1 MGTSTERRPERD
13 GFVQASPRARR
24 RLACSMLLGFFLTL
38 LQVVPVLM
46 VNGRPGP
53 GRFLPPIE
61 FPSNQQLVA
70 QFLPMTLLQI
80 VSIPLVCSYFA
91 RRTHKFGGGA
101 VVLGVVAIV
110 IASALLAGLLASIT
124 TNGMQA
130 LLRTQMAA
138 LLGAGN
144 AGIWALSVF
153 VPTSVERE
161 AMRENALRASRLE
174 AERLAVETE
183 LARLRSRTQPHFLLN
198 TLSVVSALVGRDVH
212 AAREVIADLGDL
224 LRASA
229 QQAGETTTVDDELA
243 WLRRYVRILQVRHGP
258 LVQFRW
264 HLDEQALRH
273 LMPSFILQPLVENA
287 VQHGVMARAKG
298 GQVQIHVRLDRE
310 ARRLCLEVVDDGPG
324 FRGERPG
331 GVGLGL
337 VRRKLELFGH
347 GSSLQI
353 VSAPGGGTRSRVD
366 LSLDATLPPGV
377 PS

>member
-1 MGTSTERRPERD
+1 
-13 GFVQASPRARR
+13 
-24 RLACSMLLGFFLTL
+24 MLLGLLLTL

-46 VNGRPGP
+46 VNGGPGR

-61 FPSNQQLVA
+61 FPSNQQLAA

-80 VSIPLVCSYFA
+80 VGIPLVCSFFA
-91 RRTHKFGGGA
+91 HRTHKFGGGA
-101 VVLGVVAIV
+101 VALSVVGIV
-110 IASALLAGLLASIT
+110 FASALLAGLLASIT
-124 TNGMQA
+124 ANGMQA

-153 VPTSVERE
+153 VPTSIERE
-161 AMRENALRASRLE
+161 AMRESALRASRLE
-174 AERLAVETE
+174 AERLLAETE

-224 LRASA
+224 LRSSA
-229 QQAGETTTVDDELA
+229 QQSGETTTVDDELA

-258 LVQFRW
+258 LLRFSW
-264 HLDEQALRH
+264 HLDEQALCH

-298 GQVQIHVRLDRE
+298 GQVQIHVRLDRDT
-310 ARRLCLEVVDDGPG
+310 RQLCLEVVDDGPG
-324 FRGERPG
+324 FGGERTG

-353 VSAPGGGTRSRVD
+353 VSPAGGGTRLRVD
-366 LSLDATLPPGV
+366 LSLNATAPRGGL
-377 PS
+377 S